1 MTKEKSGRQLLL
13 STMTVVAVAATCYP
27 FSGLIGYRSVA
38 LILLLAVSVLAMRLG
53 LPAVLSAALLS
64 ALIWD
69 FFFIPPY
76 FTFTIGSGEDVLLIV
91 MYFIVASLNGVINY
105 RMRQLEQVRREKTD
119 REKSLNLYNTLFS
132 SLSHDL
138 RTPIAALLGAADI
151 LLENNEQL
159 SETQRDELLQEIS
172 KGALRLNE
180 QVDNLLN
187 MSRIEAGGIQPKPA
201 WCDVEELIYGT
212 IKKIGADAENYRIT
226 VSIPK
231 NIPLV
236 QLDFGLTAQLLQN
249 LLSNAVR
256 HTPAGTEVRI
266 SAAIDVE
273 EAGHFEANG
282 SDTTMDLVKDA
293 PQYRLRIEVSD
304 NGEGFPEE
312 EIERVFDKFYR
323 PGNTRADGTGLGL
336 FVVRGFTEAQGG
348 EITLQNLP
356 GKGARF
362 VLELPTVVLN
372 QTFAHD

>member
-1 MTKEKSGRQLLL
+1 
-13 STMTVVAVAATCYP
+13 MTVVAVAATCYP

-212 IKKIGADAENYRIT
+212 IKKIGADAENHRIT